1 MKIYCL
7 NRDSCAFTKYLTLK
21 ELQEYNLEE
30 PFIACTECN
39 DLAILVKNEFSIDE
53 IDESLFTTYLKLL
66 QKEKKD
72 YD

>member
-21 ELQEYNLEE
+21 ELEDYNLQE
-30 PFIACTECN
+30 PFINCTECN
-39 DLAILVKNEFSIDE
+39 DLAIVVKDDFSIDE
-53 IDESLFTTYLKLL
+53 IETSLFTTYLKLL